1 MTIHNWTTMED
12 QMDHNIRK
20 VAVLG
25 AGVMGAAIAAHLA
38 NAGIPSV
45 LFDIVP
51 REPEADRLAFAKK
64 GIAGIQK
71 IKPAALYRKR
81 AASMITP
88 ANYDDHSELLA
99 ECDWVVEAVIERL
112 DIKQKVFQW
121 VADNRKP
128 GSIVSSNT
136 SGIPLAALTESM
148 DADMRAHFL
157 VTHFFNPVRYMRLL
171 ELVTGPETQS
181 EVTQRIA
188 MFGEDVLGKGVV
200 YGKDTPNFVANRIGT
215 FGMASVFHHLN
226 NYDLP
231 IEAVDSIFG
240 SPMGRPKSAIFRTA
254 DVVGLDT
261 LALVFGTLLDKAD
274 QDERQDWFN
283 IPSYLQ
289 ELVSS
294 GRTGQKA
301 GAGFYKKTKVD
312 GKRVIKS
319 LNLKTGEYD
328 APQKLRFPSVG
339 AAKKASN
346 TAKAV
351 EALVWGDDDAS
362 RLAWDVTADTLIYSA
377 NRIPEIC
384 DDIVNVDRA
393 MQWGFAWEMGP
404 FQTWDAIGVAKSVER
419 MEAEGREVPAWV
431 KSMLE
436 SGRTSFYSRNE
447 AGATT
452 YATINGDIGTLPEDP
467 KSLLIADRKLSGGIV
482 ERNTS
487 ASLVDL
493 GDGALGLEFHSKVNA
508 LDELIFEQYSRG
520 LDLLDEGQFKT
531 LIVGNQDGKAF
542 CAGANILM
550 ILMGAMQQ
558 QWDQIE
564 GSIKRLQDLVMRAKY
579 SKAPIITAPYG
590 LTLGGGCEVAMHSTA
605 TIAGGELYMG
615 LVEVGV
621 GLIPGGGGC
630 KEAIF
635 RYLQDIPPA
644 VDYDPIPYVA
654 KAFENIAMAKVSTSC
669 EEARDMA
676 YLRRTDRVVINPDHL
691 IASAKQ
697 LGLGLADAGYTPPNA
712 TQIKLPGAS
721 GRAAIELFLMQMQQ
735 GGYATDHDV
744 TIGKKLG
751 HVLTGGDIPANA
763 WVSEQDLLDLEREAF
778 LSLCGE
784 EKTIARIQHML
795 QTNKPLRN

>member
-1 MTIHNWTTMED
+1 MAHGI
-12 QMDHNIRK
+12 QK

-51 REPEADRLAFAKK
+51 PDAEGADRLAFAQK
-64 GIAGIQK
+64 GITTIKK
-71 IKPAALYRKR
+71 IKPAALYRKD
-81 AASMITP
+81 AAALITP
-88 ANYDDHSELLA
+88 ANYDDHGHLLG
-99 ECDWVVEAVIERL
+99 ECDWIVEAVIERL
-112 DIKQKVFQW
+112 DIKQKVFSW
-121 VADNRKP
+121 VAANRKP
-128 GSIVSSNT
+128 DSVVSSNT
-136 SGIPLAALTESM
+136 SGIPLAALVEKM
-148 DADMRAHFL
+148 DPELRKHFL

-171 ELVTGPETQS
+171 ELVSGPDTDPA
-181 EVTQRIA
+181 VTSRMA
-188 MFGEDVLGKGVV
+188 DFGNTVLGKGIV

-215 FGMASVFHHLN
+215 FGMASVFRHIKD
-226 NYDLP
+226 YDLP

-261 LALVFGTLLDKAD
+261 LSLVFGTLLEKAAG
-274 QDERQDWFN
+274 DECQDWFEV
-283 IPSYLQ
+283 PSYLT

-301 GAGFYKKTKVD
+301 GAGFYKKSKVD

-339 AAKKASN
+339 AAKKAGS
-346 TAKAV
+346 TAKAMH
-351 EALVWGDDDAS
+351 ALVWGDDDAAK
-362 RLAWDVTADTLIYSA
+362 LAWSVTADTLIYSA

-393 MQWGFAWEMGP
+393 MEWGFAWEMGP
-404 FQTWDAIGVAKSVER
+404 FRTWDAIGVAESVER
-419 MEAEGREVPAWV
+419 MEAEGRVVPAWV
-431 KSMLE
+431 KSMLS
-436 SGRTSFYSRNE
+436 SGRTQFYQRNE
-447 AGATT
+447 G
-452 YATINGDIGTLPEDP
+452 GTLTHATLAGDSASVPTDP
-467 KSLLIADRKLSGGIV
+467 RRLSLQDIRLDRGEV
-482 ERNTS
+482 ARNTS

-493 GDGALGLEFHSKVNA
+493 GDGALCLEFHSKVNA
-508 LDELIFEQYSRG
+508 LDELIFEQYEKG

-550 ILMGAMQQ
+550 ILMGAMQKE
-558 QWDQIE
+558 WDQID
-564 GSIKRLQDLVMRAKY
+564 GNIKRLQDLLMRAKY
-579 SKAPIITAPYG
+579 SSAPIITAPYA
-590 LTLGGGCEVAMHSTA
+590 LTLGGGCEVAMQSSA
-605 TIAGGELYMG
+605 TVAGGELYMG

-630 KEAIF
+630 KEAMF
-635 RYLQDIPPA
+635 RYLQDIPPT
-644 VDYDPIPYVA
+644 VDYDPIPFVA
-654 KAFENIAMAKVSTSC
+654 KAFENIAMAKVSTSV

-676 YLRRTDRVVINPDHL
+676 YLRRNDRVVINPDHL
-691 IASAKQ
+691 LSTAKT
-697 LGLGLADAGYTPPNA
+697 LGIGMADSGYEPPKKVK
-712 TQIKLPGAS
+712 IKLPGPS

-735 GGYATDHDV
+735 GGYATGHDV